1 MDQDTTRSKHG
12 HKRMVEAFA
21 SGEADILVGTQ
32 MVSKGLDFAR
42 VGLVGVLS
50 ADRMLNM
57 PHFRSFERAYQ
68 MLTQVAGRAGR
79 SGERGRVVIQ
89 TFVPDHWVLGHVMA
103 NDYAGM
109 VRHELIERKDLDF
122 PPYCRLIRLV
132 LRHTDSAFLESGSA
146 LLGNRL
152 KQRFAHRVH
161 GPEVPAL
168 ERINM
173 LYHRVILLKF
183 ERSLPPASYKALLA
197 EDLAA
202 FSTTPSGKRIRL
214 TVDVDPA

>member
-1 MDQDTTRSKHG
+1 
-12 HKRMVEAFA
+12 
-21 SGEADILVGTQ
+21 
-32 MVSKGLDFAR
+32 
-42 VGLVGVLS
+42 LS

-79 SGERGRVVIQ
+79 SGERGRVIIQ

-109 VRHELIERKDLDF
+109 ARHELIERRELDF
-122 PPYCRLIRLV
+122 PPFCRLIRIV
-132 LRHTDSAFLESGSA
+132 LRHTDPKLLASGA
-146 LLGNRL
+146 ETLGNRL
-152 KQRFAHRVH
+152 RQRFAERVH
-161 GPEVPAL
+161 GPEIPAL
-168 ERINM
+168 ERINL

-183 ERSLPPASYKALLA
+183 ERSIAPAHYKSLLA

-202 FSTTPSGKRIRL
+202 FASTPAGKRIRI